1 MFQLDLSKIKEAQ
14 TDESLK
20 GTGKMPVYVLAFVYT
35 LREKISLSEIFSDN
49 RQNSKSNKTW
59 CRERREGF
67 CTLYRTDFYHCL
79 WIKLVCWNEWSP
91 SFPQIYSDVNG
102 TLRNI
107 SVIRHLHFLSAKQS
121 TQTFYVD
128 ANSPTLNQSFI
139 IFSEIE
145 SPVYMQCESSH
156 K

>member
-35 LREKISLSEIFSDN
+35 LREKISLSKRSSLTTDRIARVIKPDAE
-49 RQNSKSNKTW
+49 
-59 CRERREGF
+59 REGF

-128 ANSPTLNQSFI
+128 SNSPTLNQSFI